1 MRSRLTTNM
10 DEPNK
15 PNENFF
21 VEIVKFSV
29 IAIIIVA
36 PIRIFIAQP
45 FIVSGASMD
54 PTFETGQYLII
65 DQLSYRFDEPK
76 RGDVVVFRFPP
87 EPSTFFIKRIA
98 GLPNET
104 LKFINGELFV
114 ENADGESKID
124 EPYISKANF
133 SNDTL
138 EVSLSEDEYYV
149 LGDNRKGSSDSRIW
163 GTLPK
168 ESILGRAFI
177 RLLPITKAEI
187 LPGSISK

>member
-1 MRSRLTTNM
+1 M